1 MMEID
6 IKIYIENLKKFFTT
20 NSEASKLLSEPG
32 LDLEEFLEEVEVFAL
47 NNYEKDGDPTLNKRQ
62 IIDVLR
68 ITEMKKLKLGLSSLV
83 EEGKV
88 DVEKYDEEGK
98 PIFKLTEEG
107 VKELKEY
114 QIYQETPFG
123 KIYLN

>member
-1 MMEID
+1 MEID
-6 IKIYIENLKKFFTT
+6 IKIYLEKLRKFFIT
-20 NSEASKLLSEPG
+20 NTEASKLLSEPG
-32 LDLEEFLEEVEVFAL
+32 IGLEEFLEEVESFAL
-47 NNYEKDGDPTLNKRQ
+47 DNYEKYGDPTLNKRQ

-68 ITEMKKLKLGLSSLV
+68 IAEMKKLKLGLTSLV

-107 VKELKEY
+107 IKELKET

-123 KIYLN
+123 RIYLN

>member
-1 MMEID
+1 MEID

-20 NSEASKLLSEPG
+20 NSGASKLLTEPG
-32 LDLEEFLEEVEVFAL
+32 IGLEEFLEEVEIFAL
-47 NNYEKDGDPTLNKRQ
+47 SNYEKDGDPTLNKRQ

-68 ITEMKKLKLGLSSLV
+68 ITEMKKLKLGLTSLV

-107 VKELKEY
+107 LKELKESK
-114 QIYQETPFG
+114 IFQETKFG
-123 KIYLN
+123 RIYLN